1 MADTKFV
8 WYGGNGAASIEEI
21 REEIEKQLANI
32 DLTGYVKEEDLDGYA
47 KKEELVGLVKNED
60 LGAYLK
66 RNELVAGNGIG
77 ITEDLET
84 KKITIAYT
92 GQAGG
97 ITEEQARQI
106 ASEQAAAKISESNL
120 ASKDDLNNLASKDD
134 IPKNISD
141 LNNDS
146 GFVKTSELSPV
157 ATSGNY
163 SDITGT
169 PAPYDDSEL
178 RTLISNLN
186 TTVSGLN
193 DKVTELDETVSDMTA
208 HAVPPTFTEPSL
220 TISGT
225 DISTEIPE
233 GQTKNVTITLTF
245 DRGSISTGGNT
256 VGAATGYSL
265 NGGAY
270 QTSNVFNVTVSEANK
285 TFKGKVRYGQG
296 DQPTDSK
303 GANYGT
309 PREAGELESGT
320 IEYKFASA
328 PPASDETIWSNA
340 ANILNVVK
348 MTNVKESDKQWTV
361 DWVPQTEENPEIFD
375 VPASWNV
382 VSVETIN
389 NLTNMWQTIA
399 QSFDISDTT
408 HDGVAYKRYTDNRE
422 YDDGGRSI
430 RVTWS

>member
-8 WYGGNGAASIEEI
+8 WYGGNGAGSVEEI

-32 DLTGYVKEEDLDGYA
+32 DLTGYVKEEDLDSYA
-47 KKEELVGLVKNED
+47 KKEELVGLVKTED

-66 RNELVAGNGIG
+66 RNELVAGNSIG

-84 KKITIAYT
+84 KKVTIAYT
-92 GQAGG
+92 GQDGG
-97 ITEEQARQI
+97 ITEEQVRQI
-106 ASEQAAAKISESNL
+106 ASEQAAAKIAEGNY
-120 ASKDDLNNLASKDD
+120 ASKND

-157 ATSGNY
+157 ATSGKY

-178 RTLISNLN
+178 RTLIANLN

-220 TISGT
+220 KISGT
-225 DISTEIPE
+225 DISAEIPA
-233 GQTKNVTITLTF
+233 GQTKNATITLTF
-245 DRGSISTGGNT
+245 NRGSISTGGNT

-270 QTSNVFNVTVSEANK
+270 QISNVFNVTVSETNK

-328 PPASDETIWSNA
+328 PPASNETIWSNA

-361 DWVPQTEENPEIFD
+361 DWAPQTEENPEIFD

-382 VSVETIN
+382 TAVETIN
-389 NLTNMWQTIA
+389 NLTNMWQAIG
-399 QSFDISDTT
+399 QSFD
-408 HDGVAYKRYTDNRE
+408 
-422 YDDGGRSI
+422 
-430 RVTWS
+430 